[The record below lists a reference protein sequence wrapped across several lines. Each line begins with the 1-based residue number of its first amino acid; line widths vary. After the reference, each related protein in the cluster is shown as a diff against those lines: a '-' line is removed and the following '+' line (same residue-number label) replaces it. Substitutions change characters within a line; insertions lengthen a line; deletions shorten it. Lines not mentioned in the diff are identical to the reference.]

1 MATPDLYRLAGPST
15 WVALVSLVLSGI
27 ALGLFFGGAGSFW
40 GPVNDILITV
50 SAITLIPVVLAVDRL
65 AGWDHGAPWTR
76 IITIAALVG
85 LVVMASGQTLLV
97 LGRLSLE
104 GSYVTGGVGLMPFL
118 LWIVL
123 VAALS
128 LAGGLLPRLVG
139 WLAVATLAAIVV
151 ESVVAALTGGPVL
164 WASTI
169 GLVLILVAWMASLA
183 MAFGSTSTSVAS
195 ASGGLATR

>member
-1 MATPDLYRLAGPST
+1 MATVDLYRLAGPST

-27 ALGLFFGGAGSFW
+27 AFGLFVGGAGSFW
-40 GPVNDILITV
+40 GPVNDVLITV
-50 SAITLIPVVLAVDRL
+50 TAITLIPVVLAVDRL

-76 IITIAALVG
+76 IITIAALAG
-85 LVVMASGQTLLV
+85 LVVMAAGQTLLV

-118 LWIVL
+118 VWIIL

-128 LAGGLLPRLVG
+128 LTGGLLPRAVG
-139 WLAVATLAAIVV
+139 WLAVATFAAIVV
-151 ESVVAALTGGPVL
+151 ESVVAAVTQGPAL

-169 GLVLILVAWMASLA
+169 GLVLILVAWIASLA
-183 MAFGSTSTSVAS
+183 MAFGSTSTSVSS
-195 ASGGLATR
+195 AAGSLAAR